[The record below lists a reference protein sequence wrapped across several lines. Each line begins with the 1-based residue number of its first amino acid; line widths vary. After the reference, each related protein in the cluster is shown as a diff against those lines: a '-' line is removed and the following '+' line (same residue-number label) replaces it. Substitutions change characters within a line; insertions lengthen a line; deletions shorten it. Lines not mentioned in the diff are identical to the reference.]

1 MFQKKWHKSVRL
13 VGSIEFPSVIQILAQ
28 IKIVSPYD
36 LSPYIF
42 VTMIICHHSSPV
54 TKCRC
59 HQNFVTECRGTK
71 KMSPYVLDPISY
83 DVLNLGIH

>member
-1 MFQKKWHKSVRL
+1 M
-13 VGSIEFPSVIQILAQ
+13 
-28 IKIVSPYD
+28 SPYD

-59 HQNFVTECRGTK
+59 HQNFVTECRVTK
-71 KMSPYVLDPISY
+71 KMSPYVLDPRGSEVEKNYENVETEEISHA
-83 DVLNLGIH
+83 NEHEGRGIIPPL